1 MFDLALKY
9 SFSLDKNKDKAIRC
23 FLLLYYF
30 ENYVNGA
37 IIQMRRLN
45 RIRKA
50 IKKDIQ
56 NSLKSL
62 TKRKSFHLTYLA
74 NDTHFYFI
82 CIDKVYKLITAFGKE
97 LDDSDISSLAIRLD
111 NVFCIN
117 IVRSHLEHIEQRCLG
132 RFPRAEKGKIAK
144 NDLGNFIGEDFSFGG
159 RKFPSGVGSINE
171 LKKIYTDL
179 LEILERKYASQDPG
193 FIWRQQSEERH
204 RQIMRKLEKMGLL
217 QG

>member
-1 MFDLALKY
+1 MFDLASKY
-9 SFSLDKNKDKAIRC
+9 SFSLDKNREKGIKC
-23 FLLLYYF
+23 LLLLYYL

-97 LDDSDISSLAIRLD
+97 LDDSDISSLAIKLD

-117 IVRSHLEHIEQRCLG
+117 IVRNHLEHIEHRCLG
-132 RFPRAEKGKIAK
+132 RFPREEKGKIAK
-144 NDLGNFIGEDFSFGG
+144 NDLGNFISDDFSFGG
-159 RKFPSGVGSINE
+159 KKFPSGVGSVNE
-171 LKKIYTDL
+171 LKKIYTDI

-193 FIWRQQSEERH
+193 FVWRQQSEERYK
-204 RQIMRKLEKMGLL
+204 QIMRKLRKMGLL